1 MSMPSFHT
9 IPKEVG
15 CAALLSDVYTCMGV
29 SDRVFVISQCACR
42 AIYFKNLAF
51 NCLVTSSGIETFFQR
66 SLRKGVL
73 LYMVLVPIKEVASSP
88 WLGLLGVPLN
98 SVLSFFLFF
107 FLVFPFHSVIHQ
119 QETIAKTKPRCLTM
133 WPFHCLIFWSGSILW
148 WENGKSL
155 KAGAIH
161 IHNLPSR
168 TSIFK
173 TSVKFHI
180 GHIMK
185 LWWNDLRHTLFS
197 LFVFFLFL
205 VAGENRKRWG

>member
-1 MSMPSFHT
+1 MNWHTLPVIVGALDGGEQMSMPSFHT

-88 WLGLLGVPLN
+88 
-98 SVLSFFLFF
+98 
-107 FLVFPFHSVIHQ
+107 
-119 QETIAKTKPRCLTM
+119 
-133 WPFHCLIFWSGSILW
+133 
-148 WENGKSL
+148 
-155 KAGAIH
+155 
-161 IHNLPSR
+161 
-168 TSIFK
+168 
-173 TSVKFHI
+173 
-180 GHIMK
+180 
-185 LWWNDLRHTLFS
+185 
-197 LFVFFLFL
+197 
-205 VAGENRKRWG
+205 